1 MLDLVCKVRF
11 PDFGGRTCLGLAGKG
26 ISGEHVLACC
36 DISPFAA
43 VGDGTV
49 VPLSTGAFASVDTL
63 VINALSGALLA
74 VWIGI
79 ALEHYRELDRSCL
92 VE

>member
-49 VPLSTGAFASVDTL
+49 VPLSTVPFGTVDTL
-63 VINALSGALLA
+63 EISALTGRLRV
-74 VWIGI
+74 VWIET
-79 ALEHYRELDRSCL
+79 ALEHHPADDRALL
-92 VE
+92 VQ